1 MDNFLQK
8 LFDIK
13 KIPTQLI
20 LVVWLSSFLILSF
33 SESLITKLNLQEFLR
48 DYGKYIGI
56 SFILSSAFLLV
67 VLFSYITRSISKKI
81 SRTKIKKKVLENI
94 GSLDFR
100 EKAVLREFYINNRYT
115 LELPFTDDAVVSLLN
130 KDIIYQAS
138 ATGTFDSYGA
148 YFPYTI
154 TELARNNLTPMML
167 DFPQRNT
174 TEKDKIRKAEARSA
188 WAKNKD

>member
-130 KDIIYQAS
+130 KGIIYQAS

-174 TEKDKIRKAEARSA
+174 TEKDKIRKAEARPA

>member
-174 TEKDKIRKAEARSA
+174 TEKDKIRKAEARPA